1 MRLPFRHAALV
12 VLLLLQGICL
22 RATDV
27 LFIGNSFTFRPDHV
41 TAPGGVTGVAALFG
55 RLAAQGGRDDIR
67 TRMITRG
74 GQSLRGHLDSKA
86 TQFRQPWD
94 IVVLQDHSTRPAADT
109 TGFLSDAAELA
120 GLLRQANPDV
130 AIHFYETWAYPA
142 RAGDFG
148 GLESMQA
155 RLSEAYAQAAAAN
168 LAGLVPVG
176 RAFALA
182 RAKGATVWDA
192 DDHHQNPAGAYLSA
206 VLFYHALLGG
216 DIGAIPAGEGSV
228 AARIGL
234 TEAAARLLHQAA
246 AEAVAPAPAG

>member
-1 MRLPFRHAALV
+1 M
-12 VLLLLQGICL
+12 LLLQVVCL

-41 TAPGGVTGVAALFG
+41 IAPGGLTGVAALFG
-55 RLAAQGGRDDIR
+55 KLAAQGGRDDIR

-86 TQFRQPWD
+86 TQFDQSWD
-94 IVVLQDHSTRPAADT
+94 IVVLQDHSARPAADET
-109 TGFLSDAAELA
+109 RGSFLSDVAELA
-120 GLLRQANPDV
+120 GRLRQANPDV
-130 AIHFYETWAYPA
+130 AIHLYETWAYPA

-148 GLESMQA
+148 GLDPMQA

-168 LAGLVPVG
+168 RAGLVPVG

-192 DDHHQNPAGAYLSA
+192 DNHHQNLAGAYLSA

-216 DIGAIPAGEGSV
+216 DIGEIPAGEGSV

-246 AEAVAPAPAG
+246 SEAVAPAPAG